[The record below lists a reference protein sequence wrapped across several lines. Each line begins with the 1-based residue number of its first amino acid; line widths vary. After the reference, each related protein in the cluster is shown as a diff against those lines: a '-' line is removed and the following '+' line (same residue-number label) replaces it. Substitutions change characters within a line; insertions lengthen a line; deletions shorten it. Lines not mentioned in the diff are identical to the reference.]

1 MIYCLTGNHGRNKG
15 NLNGDLKKNFIVTLQ
30 NIGLY
35 SNLPHKIL
43 PKKRIKP
50 SMVLTRVVVEKP
62 GNYSRNMQMNQM
74 GT

>member
-43 PKKRIKP
+43 PEKRNKTKYGINK
-50 SMVLTRVVVEKP
+50 SCSGETR
-62 GNYSRNMQMNQM
+62 
-74 GT
+74 